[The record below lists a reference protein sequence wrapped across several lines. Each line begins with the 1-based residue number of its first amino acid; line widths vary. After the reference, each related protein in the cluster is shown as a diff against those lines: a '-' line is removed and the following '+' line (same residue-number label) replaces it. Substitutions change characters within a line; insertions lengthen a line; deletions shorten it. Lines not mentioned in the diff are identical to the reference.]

1 MRELDNAMIAYLEH
15 HFDDASPDEKAQF
28 ESLLE
33 WQEPELYRLI
43 SGKDKD
49 ARYQTI
55 IDKISHTLAN
65 NTPSV

>member
-15 HFDDASPDEKAQF
+15 HFDDASTAEKEQF
-28 ESLLE
+28 ESLLD

-43 SGKDKD
+43 CGKDKD
-49 ARYQTI
+49 ARYQNI